1 MLIVGRNLSMRI
13 ASQMP
18 PVDPAIANTPLTKNA
33 NESTEESLNQNKEND
48 IPKVTFQNA
57 IDKLNEFMEVH
68 NNNLKFV
75 YHDGLKEYY
84 VKVVDSKTD
93 EVIREIPSKQV
104 LDAYYEMQKIIG
116 NIVDEKI

>member
-1 MLIVGRNLSMRI
+1 MRI

-18 PVDPAIANTPLTKNA
+18 PVEPAIVNTALTQNA
-33 NESTEESLNQNKEND
+33 NESIEENKNQNKEND
-48 IPKVTFQNA
+48 IPKATFQKA

-93 EVIREIPSKQV
+93 EVIREIPSKEV

>member
-1 MLIVGRNLSMRI
+1 MPIVGRNPSMRI

-18 PVDPAIANTPLTKNA
+18 PVEPAIVNTALTQNA
-33 NESTEESLNQNKEND
+33 NESIEENKNQNKEND
-48 IPKVTFQNA
+48 IPKATFQKA

-93 EVIREIPSKQV
+93 EVIREIPSKEV